1 MSEQPKN
8 LPADFP
14 RKIENKIEDGYY
26 WLVPSMFALLLI
38 LLVSGIAIAF
48 IRTFKG
54 MESTW
59 VFSIGADI
67 FTLAICM
74 MLIFSCMLNRFY
86 GKDSNH
92 FFAAVLTVNGVAL
105 FLDEM
110 CWVVQGNAQLRQLNL
125 VINVLFF
132 ISGAILVYFF
142 WRYVSNAMDMNRKIL
157 RIMNNLFTALLVPTI
172 LLCLVNLFYPLYFSV
187 DENGFYHRGDHWLLS
202 QLYLLIGIT
211 IFIAGITVSKAPRR
225 DKLVVSS
232 FVAIPLIN
240 QFLTIDTFGLSTQ
253 YAATLVSIVLIYG
266 VVFAD
271 REKRIVA
278 KENELAVG
286 TKIQASMMPSEF
298 PAFPDRKDFDIYAS
312 MHPAREVG
320 GDFYD
325 FFLIDDD
332 HLALVIADVSDK
344 GVPAALFMMASKIL
358 LRNHAMSGMSPKD
371 ILEKTNNQI
380 CLNNREEMF
389 VTVWLGIAD
398 LKEGKITA
406 ANAGH
411 EYPVIKEPDGKFAL
425 LKDKHGFVLGGMAGV
440 KYKEYEIPLK
450 KGTKLFL
457 YTDGISEATSENKEL
472 FGNDR
477 MVDALNHNENAN
489 VQEVLGEMDNAV
501 AAFVENEPQFD
512 DQTMLCF
519 EYLGEGETV

>member
-1 MSEQPKN
+1 MNDQPKN
-8 LPADFP
+8 HPGDIP
-14 RKIENKIEDGYY
+14 KKIETTIEDGYY
-26 WLVPSMFALLLI
+26 WLVPSMFALLFI
-38 LLVSGIAIAF
+38 LMVSSIVIAF
-48 IRTFKG
+48 VRSFKG

-67 FTLAICM
+67 FTLAICT
-74 MLIFSCMLNRFY
+74 MLTFSCMLSRLS
-86 GKDSNH
+86 GKDSSH

-110 CWVVQGNAQLRQLNL
+110 CWIVQGNAQLRYLNL
-125 VINVLFF
+125 TINVLFF
-132 ISGAILVYFF
+132 IDGAILIYFF
-142 WRYVSNAMDMNRKIL
+142 WRYVSTVMDMNRKIL
-157 RIMNNLFTALLVPTI
+157 QIMNIVFTALLVPTI
-172 LLCLVNLFYPLYFSV
+172 LMCLVNFFYPLYFSV
-187 DENGFYHRGDHWLLS
+187 DENGFYQRGDHWLIS
-202 QLYLLIGIT
+202 QLYLLVGIT
-211 IFIAGITVSKAPRR
+211 IFIAGMSVSKASRR

-240 QFLTIDTFGLSTQ
+240 QLLTVDTFGLSTQ

-271 REKRIVA
+271 REKRMVA

-286 TKIQASMMPSEF
+286 TKIQASMMPDQF
-298 PAFPDRKDFDIYAS
+298 PAFPDRTDFDIYAS

-325 FFLIDDD
+325 FFLIDND
-332 HLALVIADVSDK
+332 HLAMVIADVSDK
-344 GVPAALFMMASKIL
+344 GVPAALFMMAAKIL
-358 LRNHAMSGMSPKD
+358 LRNHAMSGLSPKE

-380 CLNNREEMF
+380 CANNREEMF

-398 LKEGKITA
+398 LKEGKIVA

-411 EYPVIKEPDGKFAL
+411 EYPVIMHSGGRFEL
-425 LKDKHGFVLGGMAGV
+425 LKDKHGFVIGGMSGV
-440 KYKEYEIPLK
+440 KYKEYEIPLNR
-450 KGTKLFL
+450 GTKLFVF
-457 YTDGISEATSENKEL
+457 TDGISEATSEKKEL

-477 MVDALNHNENAN
+477 LVDALNTDESSRP
-489 VQEVLGEMDNAV
+489 QEVLKRVDEAV
-501 AAFVENEPQFD
+501 KAFVEDEPQFD

-519 EYLGEGETV
+519 EYLGKGDTE